1 LRAIKICLWINLSK
15 KILYLHE
22 IESFVHMRI
31 IDTSTFYGSYKYAN
45 FHHAWLTFNEV
56 WWMLYDLVKSAFCD
70 FDFFFFVLLILKTFF
85 LWRLVNGW
93 NWYFIHISCWFF
105 ATLILTFLS
114 SWLFE
119 RKKNIVLWLWIILY
133 DFNESNF
140 EYFFLVYSWICK
152 NFNEYY
158 WFFYE

>member
-1 LRAIKICLWINLSK
+1 MFMEIMNKLFQRSMLIKNQFIANCYSIASNKNMFMNKLNEKNPLFTWK
-15 KILYLHE
+15 
-22 IESFVHMRI
+22 ESFVHMRI
-31 IDTSTFYGSYKYAN
+31 IDTSTSYGSYKYAN

-85 LWRLVNGW
+85 LWRLVNEW

-119 RKKNIVLWLWIILY
+119 RKII
-133 DFNESNF
+133 
-140 EYFFLVYSWICK
+140 
-152 NFNEYY
+152 
-158 WFFYE
+158 